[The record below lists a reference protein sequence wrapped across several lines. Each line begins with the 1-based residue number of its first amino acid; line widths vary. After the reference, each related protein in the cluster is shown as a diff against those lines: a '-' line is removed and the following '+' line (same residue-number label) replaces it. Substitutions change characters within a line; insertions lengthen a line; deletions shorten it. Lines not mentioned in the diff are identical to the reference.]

1 MIQKIIVRYGLILGL
16 GILSLSDMQ
25 AQQTYRSSGTK
36 SQSTAARDNS
46 KKGFD
51 ASRLIYGG
59 GLFGGCGSNVIS
71 IGVSPIAGYRITD
84 FWSAGISLGYKY
96 FFYRDYFSVYNYDW
110 QRYEEYNLNNHIFV
124 PGVWTRL
131 RVFRNIFTHFEFENV
146 ISTYKAYDIDYNNN
160 FKHYSFR
167 KTESVPCLL
176 VGGGLRQPINEH
188 SSFVMYALYDVLQ
201 NIPGNVRTA
210 PNGTRLSRS
219 PYARTIDI
227 RVGLNI
233 GF

>member
-1 MIQKIIVRYGLILGL
+1 MIQKVISRCALICGLGL
-16 GILSLSDMQ
+16 LSVSGSH
-25 AQQTYRSSGTK
+25 AQQTYRSSGNTQKKPASSQTTK
-36 SQSTAARDNS
+36 RQ
-46 KKGFD
+46 GFD
-51 ASRLIYGG
+51 ATRLIYGG
-59 GLFGGCGSNVIS
+59 GLFGGGGSNAIS
-71 IGVSPIAGYRITD
+71 IGASPILGYRLTD

-96 FFYRDYFSVYNYDW
+96 FFYRDYFSVYDYDW
-110 QRYEEYNLNNHIFV
+110 QRYKEYNLNNHIFV

-131 RVFRNIFTHFEFENV
+131 RVFQNIFTHFEFENV

-160 FKHYSFR
+160 LQHYSFR

-176 VGGGLRQPINEH
+176 VGAGLRQPINEN

-201 NIPGNVRTA
+201 NTNGNTRMV
-210 PNGTRLSRS
+210 NGQRISRS